1 MSKYLRIA
9 LLIMVGVSCVLLS
22 LLVNASRNSG
32 FFERYY
38 QLLLYVNTFVA
49 SIFLVLVAIL
59 LTRLYQRARR
69 KKYGVK
75 ILTKFALALGLT
87 GLLPGVLIFIVSVQF
102 LYGSVDSW
110 FDRKV
115 ERALDSGLTLG
126 REVLESFQ
134 STSLNRAKNL
144 AVELAESPP
153 SEWVSRL
160 DSLREREG
168 LAEAMIVTSRG
179 RLIGV
184 SGASFNTLAPVVP
197 SLKNLQTARSDG
209 HWSGLEE
216 KEGGAMQAKT
226 IVLIPTIEPP
236 TTASLSLLPNAAS
249 PRGDRFTL
257 ARGGLEAS
265 AQVGDA
271 VFLEVVDNIP
281 PSLAHNAEVLMNG
294 YRDYQ
299 EMVLAR
305 GGLRSIYLISLTLVL
320 LMSMFAAIA
329 LSVIMAS
336 RITKPLMILLE
347 GTRRLGSGHYDLL
360 PESKTNDEVSE
371 LTRSFNIMTTQLADA
386 RRDIEKRG
394 EELEQA
400 KDYLESILTKMSS
413 GVIVVDEWWNI
424 VSVNPSASYIL
435 KTDLPACL
443 GMPLQ
448 EVLPDFVEPIREQ
461 IGKPVNGNYPDVSV
475 QSEML
480 LKSEKKHQRL
490 TLFTR
495 GSPLSLGGREG
506 YLLLFDDI
514 SSLAAAQRT
523 EAWAEVAR
531 RLAHEI
537 KNPLTPIQLAAERLQ
552 MKLEPKVSGKEEEI
566 LQKATRTIVTQV
578 TAMKQMVDD
587 FRMYAKI
594 GSPRFEKINL
604 AEFVQEVTN
613 LYLAGDIHIYL
624 NLDPT
629 VPLIEADANMLR
641 QVLHNLISNSME
653 ASVKKES
660 MRIEISVSK
669 VCNPDTGTVEG
680 VELEVK
686 DNGPGFASQI
696 LEHAFEPYVTT
707 KPSGTGLGLP
717 MIKKIVAEH
726 RGTVAV
732 ENIVD
737 QAGQALGARISIIFK
752 QLAN

>member
-1 MSKYLRIA
+1 MSKYLRLA
-9 LLIMVGVSCVLLS
+9 LLIMVGVSCILLF
-22 LLVNASRNSG
+22 LLVNASRNTG
-32 FFERYY
+32 FFEKYY
-38 QLLLYVNTFVA
+38 QLLLWVNTGVA
-49 SIFLVLVAIL
+49 AIFLGLVAVL
-59 LTRLYQRARR
+59 LTRLYQRAR
-69 KKYGVK
+69 KKRYGVK
-75 ILTKFALALGLT
+75 ILSKFAFALCLAGV
-87 GLLPGVLIFIVSVQF
+87 LPGVLIFLVSVQF

-126 REVLESFQ
+126 REVLENYQ
-134 STSLNRAKNL
+134 SSLLNRARNL

-153 SEWVSRL
+153 AEWVSRL
-160 DSLREREG
+160 DSLREREN
-168 LAEAMIVTSRG
+168 LSEAMIVTSRG

-197 SLKNLQTARSDG
+197 SIRNLQTARSEG
-209 HWSGLEE
+209 HWEGLEE
-216 KEGGAMQAKT
+216 KEGGTIQAKA
-226 IVLIPTIEPP
+226 IVLIPTVELPAAAP
-236 TTASLSLLPNAAS
+236 LSLLPNASS
-249 PRGDRFTL
+249 PRSERFTFS
-257 ARGGLEAS
+257 RNGFESSSQTGE
-265 AQVGDA
+265 A

-281 PSLAHNAEVLMNG
+281 PSLAHNSEVLMNG

-305 GGLRSIYLISLTLVL
+305 GGLRSIYLITLTLVL

-329 LSVIMAS
+329 LSVIIAT

-413 GVIVVDEWWNI
+413 GVIVADEWWNI
-424 VSVNPSASYIL
+424 VSVNASASSIL
-435 KTDLPACL
+435 KIDLAGRL
-443 GMPLQ
+443 GEPLQ
-448 EVLPDFVEPIREQ
+448 EVLPDFIEPIREE
-461 IGKPVNGNYPDVSV
+461 IGKPVNGKYPDVSV
-475 QSEML
+475 QSEL
-480 LKSEKKHQRL
+480 VVKSGKKHQRIF
-490 TLFTR
+490 LFTR
-495 GSPLSLGGREG
+495 GSTLSLGSREG

-552 MKLEPKVSGKEEEI
+552 MKLETKVSGKDEEI
-566 LQKATRTIVTQV
+566 LQKATRTIVNQV

-587 FRMYAKI
+587 FRLYAKI
-594 GSPRFEKINL
+594 GSPRFEEINL

-613 LYLAGDIHIYL
+613 LYLAGDIHL
-624 NLDPT
+624 HLDLDST

-641 QVLHNLISNSME
+641 QVLHNLISNAME
-653 ASVKKES
+653 AAPDKEAMRVEIRVAREYELGTNVVDGVK
-660 MRIEISVSK
+660 
-669 VCNPDTGTVEG
+669 
-680 VELEVK
+680 LEVI
-686 DNGPGFASQI
+686 DNGPGFAAQI

-707 KPSGTGLGLP
+707 KTSGTGLGLP

-726 RGTVAV
+726 RGTVGV

-737 QAGQALGARISIIFK
+737 EQGQILGARITIIFR

>member
-9 LLIMVGVSCVLLS
+9 LLIMVGVSCILLF

-32 FFERYY
+32 FFEKYY
-38 QLLLYVNTFVA
+38 QLLLLVNTAVA
-49 SIFLVLVAIL
+49 AVFLVLVGVL
-59 LTRLYQRARR
+59 LTRLYKRART

-75 ILTKFALALGLT
+75 ILTKFALALGLS
-87 GLLPGVLIFIVSVQF
+87 GFIPGVLIFIVSVQF

-126 REVLESFQ
+126 REVLESYQ
-134 STSLNRAKNL
+134 SSLLNRARNL

-160 DSLREREG
+160 DSLREREN

-184 SGASFNTLAPVVP
+184 SGSSFNTLAPVVP
-197 SLKNLQTARSDG
+197 SLRNLQTARTHGYWD
-209 HWSGLEE
+209 GLEE
-216 KEGGAMQAKT
+216 KEGGIMQAKS
-226 IVLIPTIEPP
+226 IVLIPTIELPAAAP
-236 TTASLSLLPNAAS
+236 LSVLSNAAP
-249 PRGDRFTL
+249 PRIEHFSS
-257 ARGGLEAS
+257 ARAGFESSSQAGE
-265 AQVGDA
+265 A

-305 GGLRSIYLISLTLVL
+305 GGLRSIYLSSLTLVL

-329 LSVIMAS
+329 LSVIMAT

-386 RRDIEKRG
+386 RRDIEQRG
-394 EELEQA
+394 AELEQA

-424 VSVNPSASYIL
+424 VSVNASVSLIL
-435 KTDLPACL
+435 KTDLAAHL
-443 GMPLQ
+443 GRPLE
-448 EVLPDFVEPIREQ
+448 EVLPDFIGPIRDQ
-461 IGKPVNGNYPDVSV
+461 IGKPVNGKYSDVSI
-475 QSEML
+475 QSEL
-480 LKSEKKHQRL
+480 VLKTEKKQQRIF
-490 TLFTR
+490 LFTR
-495 GSPLSLGGREG
+495 GSALSLGSREG

-514 SSLAAAQRT
+514 TSLAAAQRT

-552 MKLEPKVSGKEEEI
+552 MKLESKVTGKDEEI
-566 LQKATRTIVTQV
+566 LQKATRTIVNQV

-587 FRMYAKI
+587 FRLYAKI
-594 GSPRFEKINL
+594 GSPRVEPINL

-613 LYLAGDIHIYL
+613 LYLAGDIRLHL
-624 NLDPT
+624 NLDT
-629 VPLIEADANMLR
+629 SVPMIEADANMLR
-641 QVLHNLISNSME
+641 QVLHNLISNAME
-653 ASVKKES
+653 AAPDKDN

-669 VCNPDTGTVEG
+669 VCESGTNILDG
-680 VELEVK
+680 VKLEVM
-686 DNGPGFASQI
+686 DNGPGFTSQI

-726 RGTVAV
+726 RGTVGV
-732 ENIVD
+732 ENITD
-737 QAGQALGARISIIFK
+737 ENGQILGARVTIIFR